1 MLDKTVIAR
10 VKASPKLLDETLFV
24 VNHYEC
30 SKVIIMYS
38 SSYISMVDGALF
50 ISV

>member
-10 VKASPKLLDETLFV
+10 IKASPKLLDEMLLV

-30 SKVIIMYS
+30 SKVII
-38 SSYISMVDGALF
+38 VFL
-50 ISV
+50 